1 MNTAGMKTAAAGHLE
16 AEELMALADGE
27 LSGTTLAAAEQ
38 HVAGCAACAGEVV
51 AFQEQKRALA
61 GWIVEPVPP
70 AVEDAV
76 LARLRSGSV
85 AAHPK
90 ARVPSGWG
98 WVWGGAGV
106 LTAGA
111 LAVMFVMTSG
121 GRSAGPVT
129 QSSLVAPA
137 APTAPVTQPEAKSAP
152 APVGADESAGGM
164 SDRAVRMAQSSQ
176 PAPASNAAPAPAE
189 PRVMDK
195 PLAGKQR
202 MRQPLAVPD
211 AVEAPMIAR
220 SVALTLTVKD
230 VERSRE
236 GLENLL
242 RAYGGYAAQMEV
254 NTPGMHGSDSGVRS
268 LTASLRVPAGALRGM
283 LAELK
288 GYGKV
293 DLETQSGEEVGQQHA
308 DLAARLNT
316 ARASEER
323 LRGILKTRTGD
334 VSEVLEVEEQIA
346 TVREQIEQM
355 EAEQQGLEH
364 RVSYATVDLTLNEE
378 GQGPAARTV
387 GSRLAAGARA
397 GWNNAVD
404 AVLGLVT
411 FLLEYG
417 LATVLVVVML
427 GLPAWWLWR
436 RWRRVRARW

>member
-1 MNTAGMKTAAAGHLE
+1 MRR
-16 AEELMALADGE
+16 ALSE
-27 LSGTTLAAAEQ
+27 
-38 HVAGCAACAGEVV
+38 VA
-51 AFQEQKRALA
+51 AFQEQKRSLA
-61 GWIVEPVPP
+61 AWSVAAAP
-70 AVEDAV
+70 ASLDDAV
-76 LARLRSGSV
+76 LARLRVWREGG
-85 AAHPK
+85 
-90 ARVPSGWG
+90 AREGGARTKTRASARQPAGRG
-98 WVWGGAGV
+98 WVWGGAG
-106 LTAGA
+106 A
-111 LAVMFVMTSG
+111 LAACVLAVVMVTSIG
-121 GRSAGPVT
+121 GRSARQTLAVN
-129 QSSLVAPA
+129 QNI
-137 APTAPVTQPEAKSAP
+137 P
-152 APVGADESAGGM
+152 APVPTVSSGEDGPV
-164 SDRAVRMAQSSQ
+164 RAANMAQVA
-176 PAPASNAAPAPAE
+176 PPASESVGGISAKALQAPSAERKAASPASALANLDRETRRQIPAL
-189 PRVMDK
+189 PS
-195 PLAGKQR
+195 
-202 MRQPLAVPD
+202 

-220 SVALTLTVKD
+220 TVALTLTVKD

-254 NTPGMHGSDSGVRS
+254 NTPDGGTRS

-293 DLETQSGEEVGQQHA
+293 ETETQSGEEVGQQHA

-334 VSEVLEVEEQIA
+334 VSEVLEVEEQIS

-397 GWNNAVD
+397 GWNNAVE

-411 FLLEYG
+411 FVLEYG
-417 LATVLVVVML
+417 LATVLVLALL

-436 RWRRVRARW
+436 RWRRVRKQW

>member
-1 MNTAGMKTAAAGHLE
+1 MNTATAGHLE

-27 LSGTTLAAAEQ
+27 LSGETLAAAEQ
-38 HVAGCAACAGEVV
+38 HVGGCATCAGEVV

-61 GWIVEPVPP
+61 GWTVEPVP
-70 AVEDAV
+70 ASVEHAV
-76 LARLRSGSV
+76 LLRLRGGAVAARPEARLRS
-85 AAHPK
+85 
-90 ARVPSGWG
+90 G
-98 WVWGGAGV
+98 WVWGGAGA
-106 LTAGA
+106 LAAGA

-121 GRSAGPVT
+121 GRSPRPVT

-137 APTAPVTQPEAKSAP
+137 SPTAQADTEERRMSEEKSAP
-152 APVGADESAGGM
+152 APGAADESIGGM
-164 SDRAVRMAQSSQ
+164 SDRAVRMPQNSQ
-176 PAPASNAAPAPAE
+176 QAPAPPPPPPPPAAPMSVE
-189 PRVMDK
+189 K
-195 PLAGKQR
+195 PLVGTRRTQ
-202 MRQPLAVPD
+202 QPPAVPN
-211 AVEAPMIAR
+211 AVDAPMIAR
-220 SVALTLTVKD
+220 TVALTLTVKD

-254 NTPGMHGSDSGVRS
+254 NTPDGGVRS
-268 LTASLRVPAGALRGM
+268 LSASLRVPAGALRGM

-293 DLETQSGEEVGQQHA
+293 ETETQSGEEVGQQHA

-316 ARASEER
+316 SRASEER
-323 LRGILKTRTGD
+323 LRGILKTRAGD

-397 GWNNAVD
+397 GWNNAVE